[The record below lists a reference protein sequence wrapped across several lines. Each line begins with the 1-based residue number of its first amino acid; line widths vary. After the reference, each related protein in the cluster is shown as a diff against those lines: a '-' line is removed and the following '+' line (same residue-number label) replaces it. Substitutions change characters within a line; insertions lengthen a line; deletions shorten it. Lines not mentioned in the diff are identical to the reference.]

1 MVVSANMSTPLPV
14 RNAQTLRPWNLPER
28 VAFRFAFCY
37 LALFCLG
44 MVDILRL
51 FIAIFGF
58 HAEPSGILDFL
69 WRRLVPWVAV
79 HLMRLPSP
87 GLDGDSDSVFAYVL
101 TACQLFLAAG
111 AALIWSLL
119 DRRRIEYRVL
129 LGWLRRT
136 VSLLLAC
143 VLFSYGTDKVFPL
156 QFGPVSL
163 VRLSRRVGDLDL
175 FNLLWMFMAGST
187 AYTIFSGALEI
198 LAGLVLLIPRFET
211 LGALLSMG
219 VMTNVLVLNMAYDVP
234 VKLLAFHLLLCAIFL
249 AVCNGRRIAGVL
261 LSDRAIE
268 ARAQV
273 PLSNRAWVNRTASIV
288 QPTAGLAMLT
298 LLTLV
303 MFRTY
308 HDRQRKA
315 APSPLYGIWAVDELR
330 LTGNPPGPLLTPKL
344 AAQMKVRPGEDRWQQ
359 LIVDSS
365 QDSALRLGNGALDQ
379 ITVKVDATGKS
390 ASLTDSADAAWK
402 CDLRID
408 RPGEGLLNLGGQING
423 VEASVR
429 LHRMPTEKLRL
440 LTSHFHW
447 VRP

>member
-1 MVVSANMSTPLPV
+1 MVVSANMSAPLPV

-58 HAEPSGILDFL
+58 HAEPSGMLDFL

-143 VLFSYGTDKVFPL
+143 VLFTYGTDKVFPL
-156 QFGPVSL
+156 QFGRVSL

-175 FNLLWMFMAGST
+175 FNLLWVFMAGST

-219 VMTNVLVLNMAYDVP
+219 VMTNVLVLNIAYDVP

-288 QPTAGLAMLT
+288 QPTAGLVMLT
-298 LLTLV
+298 LFTLV

-365 QDSALRLGNGALDQ
+365 QDSALRLGNEALDQ

>member
-1 MVVSANMSTPLPV
+1 MSAPLLV
-14 RNAQTLRPWNLPER
+14 RNAQILQPWNLPER

-37 LALFCLG
+37 LSLFCLG
-44 MVDILRL
+44 MVDVLKL
-51 FIAIFGF
+51 FVAIFAF
-58 HAEPSGILDFL
+58 HRETSGMLDFL

-79 HLMRLPSP
+79 HLMRLPPP

-101 TACQLFLAAG
+101 TACQLSFSAG

-119 DRRRIEYRVL
+119 DRRRKEYGVL

-156 QFGPVSL
+156 QFGRVSL
-163 VRLSRRVGDLDL
+163 VRLSQRVGDLDL
-175 FNLLWMFMAGST
+175 FNLLWMSMAGST

-198 LAGLVLLIPRFET
+198 LAGLILLIPRFEA

-219 VMTNVLVLNMAYDVP
+219 VMTNVLVLNLTYDVP

-268 ARAQV
+268 ARAPV

-288 QPTAGLAMLT
+288 QPAAGLAMLT
-298 LLTLV
+298 LFALV
-303 MFRTY
+303 MFLRY
-308 HDRQRKA
+308 HDRQHNS
-315 APSPLYGIWAVDELR
+315 APSPLYGIWGVDEMR
-330 LTGNPPGPLLTPKL
+330 LTGNPPGALLTPKL
-344 AAQMKVRPGEDRWQQ
+344 AAMMKVRPGEDRWQQ
-359 LIVDSS
+359 LIVDTA
-365 QDSALRLGNGALDQ
+365 QESALRLGNGVVDQ
-379 ITVKVDATGKS
+379 ITVKVDAAGKT
-390 ASLTDSADAAWK
+390 ASLTDSADAVWR

-408 RPGEGLLNLGGQING
+408 RPAEGLLNLRGQING

-447 VRP
+447 VRR